1 MKSDIVFL
9 TNDQDLKAYWP
20 LARPLLEKCVLKA
33 VHGEYTVD
41 DIKKLVS
48 RQRAMIAMGFLD
60 GKPAVALAIEWLIYP
75 QLKVANIM
83 ALGGRDLMVLADI
96 YWDDILKM
104 LKSIGM
110 QAVQC
115 SCSRSMERFLRPFG
129 FAEVYRDLRIN
140 L

>member
-1 MKSDIVFL
+1 MKSDIIFL
-9 TNDQDLKAYWP
+9 TNDHDLQAYWL

-33 VHGEYTVD
+33 VHGEYRVE
-41 DIKKLVS
+41 DIKKFVS
-48 RQRAMIAMGFLD
+48 RQRAMIVLGFLD

-115 SCSRSMERFLRPFG
+115 SCSPAMERLLTPLG